1 MRGNSA
7 IALASASKTKSS
19 HEVLKSRVS
28 AQAVVSRVN
37 TQILQLGVVRGAGIF
52 E

>member
-1 MRGNSA
+1 MRGGSA
-7 IALASASKTKSS
+7 IALASSSKTKSS
-19 HEVLKSRVS
+19 HEVLGPRVS

-37 TQILQLGVVRGAGIF
+37 AQILPLAVVRGAGIC